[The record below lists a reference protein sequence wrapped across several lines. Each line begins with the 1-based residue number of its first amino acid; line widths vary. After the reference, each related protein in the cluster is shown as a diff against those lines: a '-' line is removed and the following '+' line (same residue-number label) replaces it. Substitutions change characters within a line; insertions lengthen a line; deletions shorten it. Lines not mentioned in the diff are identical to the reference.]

1 MEQTTRL
8 ITDGYQRPKL
18 TYTDSLQDVSE
29 IEKKL
34 DGYIEIDESDVDS
47 ITPNSFIRYIKYD
60 KKNKTEKFI
69 TGGTLLRVT
78 PQYLLIKGKNNG
90 TFCAQRYT
98 RNGSNNDGEIIHTT
112 RFFKLMSNEEKL
124 EDTLQKTQEKATEII
139 KEYETTIETQRKEIE
154 QLKKM
159 VRRLSKKK

>member
-8 ITDGYQRPKL
+8 IADGYQRPKL

-78 PQYLLIKGKNNG
+78 PQ
-90 TFCAQRYT
+90 
-98 RNGSNNDGEIIHTT
+98 
-112 RFFKLMSNEEKL
+112 
-124 EDTLQKTQEKATEII
+124 
-139 KEYETTIETQRKEIE
+139 
-154 QLKKM
+154 
-159 VRRLSKKK
+159 